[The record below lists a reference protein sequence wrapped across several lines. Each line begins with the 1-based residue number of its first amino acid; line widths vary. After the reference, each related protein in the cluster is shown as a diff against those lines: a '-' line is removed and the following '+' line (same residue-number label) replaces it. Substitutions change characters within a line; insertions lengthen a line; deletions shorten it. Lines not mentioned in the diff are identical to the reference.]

1 MPQNKIKR
9 NIMLYVIGVLAL
21 ATIGGLVTVRGN
33 EVGGLIFIIG
43 PILMT
48 VLLRSLGGD
57 GWSDAGLNLN
67 IKGNG
72 RWYLFSL
79 GMYPLL
85 MTLVLGLGAV
95 LGVTR
100 INGNLNAVLPVVLA
114 GFAAQLIPRMI
125 FALFEEWGW
134 RGYLE
139 PRLAALGLPDLQR
152 HIFVGAVWALWHVPL
167 VLSTAYTEI
176 PYAVFFPLFVVAIL
190 LTAIVYGQLRKNS
203 GTVWT
208 AVLMHGIGNAFGW
221 ALLQSEVVT
230 VNNKLLANPVPE
242 SVLSIVLIGALA
254 WWLVRK
260 QLVKAP

>member
-1 MPQNKIKR
+1 MDQTKSKR
-9 NIMLYVIGVLAL
+9 NIGLYIIGVLAL
-21 ATIGGLVTVRGN
+21 ATVGGVVTVRGN
-33 EVGGLIFIIG
+33 EIGGLIFILS

-57 GWSDAGLNLN
+57 GWSDAGLGLN
-67 IKGNG
+67 FTGNW

-79 GMYPLL
+79 GLYPVL
-85 MTLVLGLGAV
+85 MTLVLGLGAL

-100 INGNLNAVLPVVLA
+100 VNGSVDAVLPMVLA
-114 GFAAQLIPRMI
+114 GFATQLIPRMI

-152 HIFVGAVWALWHVPL
+152 HMFVGTVWALWHFPL

-208 AVLMHGIGNAFGW
+208 SVLMHGIGNAFGW
-221 ALLQSEVVT
+221 ALLQSEAVT
-230 VNNKLLANPVPE
+230 INNKVLANLAPE
-242 SVLSIVLIGALA
+242 SLLSIVLIGALA

-260 QLVKAP
+260 QQMKAQ